1 MSLMRRDPWR
11 ELASFRDGLN
21 RLFDE
26 TVGRRLPISSWGEC
40 KPLVDVIDK
49 GDEFIVKAD
58 LPGYNP
64 DNLKINVTEN
74 SVSIRGEVK
83 EEQEI
88 RESEYFVRERNYG
101 SFSRTLPLSVAVRPE
116 ESRAVFKN
124 GVLEITLPKVDVPEG
139 RTLDIETE

>member
-1 MSLMRRDPWR
+1 MSLIRRDPWR
-11 ELASFRDGLN
+11 ELASFRDGIN

-26 TVGRRLPISSWGEC
+26 TVGRRLPVTGWGEC
-40 KPLVDVIDK
+40 RPLVDVIDN
-49 GDEFIVKAD
+49 GVEFIVKAD

-83 EEQEI
+83 EEKEI

-101 SFSRTLPLSVAVRPE
+101 SFDRTLPLSVAVKPE

-124 GVLEITLPKVDVPEG
+124 GVLEITLPKADLPKG
-139 RTLDIETE
+139 RMLDIETE